1 MAYEEKRTSEE
12 ENDIY
17 SLYKLIRVLLQKWW
31 LIVLFTFAFAV
42 GGYILAKVTYK
53 EVYTSSII
61 FNISNREEKTYLT
74 ASDAQ
79 ASATI
84 ASNFKILVTR
94 GNDFIVE
101 VQKAVK
107 AKTGNDY
114 SKGFLRGMIK
124 VDSFEDSTMLGITVE
139 ASSKELAYAVSTS
152 IQSVYSN
159 VTNEAL
165 PTANIVVS
173 DNATE
178 ATLKSDS
185 SALIYTFAGLVAGFI
200 IAVAFIFI
208 ISRLKNMLLSSE
220 DIKKRF
226 NISIIASVSKIKSA
240 KKGERTKLLITDRNV
255 GLPFIETFKLVR
267 TKIEN
272 VKLKKGY
279 SVFAV
284 TSSTESEGKTTCSSN
299 IALSL
304 AKSGKSVLL
313 IDADLRKPAVY
324 KTLGIP
330 VEGDM
335 GVYDIVSGKK
345 TFEEAVK
352 YVEKF
357 NLYLLISATPVAE
370 PSEVLASRDMEAI
383 IREAKKNFDYVI
395 VDCPP
400 AGVVADAAII
410 ANYTDSI
417 IFVAAEDRVSLSQV
431 EYALSDLMT
440 TKADILGCIYN
451 YANGVNISVKNG
463 KGGYYLAGYGG
474 YGGYYGRYYGSYGNS
489 SHSHKK
495 GKH

>member
-1 MAYEEKRTSEE
+1 MAYEEKKAPEE

-17 SLYKLIRVLLQKWW
+17 SLYKIIRIVLQKWW

-79 ASATI
+79 ASVTI

-107 AKTGNDY
+107 AKTGKDY
-114 SKGFLRGMIK
+114 SKNFLRSMMI
-124 VDSFEDSTMLGITVE
+124 VDYFSDSTMLGITVQ
-139 ASSKELAYAVSTS
+139 ASSPDLAYAVSTS
-152 IQSVYSN
+152 IQSVYNN

-178 ATLKSDS
+178 PVLKSDS
-185 SALIYTFAGLVAGFI
+185 STLVYTFAGLVAGFL
-200 IAVAFIFI
+200 IAVVFIFI
-208 ISRLKNMLLSSE
+208 VSKLKNMLLSSE

-226 NISIIASVSKIKSA
+226 NINILASVSKIKTG

-267 TKIEN
+267 TKLEN
-272 VKLKKGY
+272 VKLKKGF
-279 SVFAV
+279 SIFAV
-284 TSSTESEGKTTCSSN
+284 TSSTESEGKTTCSCN

-330 VEGDM
+330 VEGDK
-335 GVYDIVSGKK
+335 GVYDIVSGNK

-357 NLYLLISATPVAE
+357 NLYLLISATQVTD
-370 PSEVLASRDMEAI
+370 PSEVLASGKMEAI
-383 IREAKKNFDYVI
+383 LREAKKSFDYVI

-417 IFVAAEDRVSLSQV
+417 IFVAAEDRVSLSQI

-451 YANGVNISVKNG
+451 YANGNITVGSS

-474 YGGYYGRYYGSYGNS
+474 YGGYYGSSYYYS
-489 SHSHKK
+489 SKHGKK
-495 GKH
+495 KRK